1 MPTFI
6 IGVILVLLGMVVFG
20 LLWRIASRLWFLPCP
35 WWLIVLIEK
44 RFEQTLA
51 RSSTLLDRAGIA
63 PGMQVLDIGCGAG
76 RLSLAAGQRV
86 GPSGRVVAL
95 DIKEPMILRL
105 QGRLTERGVSNIYPM
120 LAGAD
125 EGKLERE
132 TFDRAFLVT
141 VLGEIP
147 DRSKAMRDIYEAL
160 KPGGLLSV
168 TEMFPDPHYQTRNK
182 VRELAG
188 QAGLRFEQSFGSA
201 MAYTMHF
208 IKPSAIELSTTH
220 ARV

>member
-1 MPTFI
+1 MTIFVI
-6 IGVILVLLGMVVFG
+6 VVILVLIAMVIFG

-44 RFEQTLA
+44 KFEQTLA
-51 RSSTLLDRAGIA
+51 RSSTLLDRAGVA
-63 PGMQVLDIGCGAG
+63 LGMQVLDVGCGAG
-76 RLSLAAGQRV
+76 RLSLAAAERV
-86 GPSGRVVAL
+86 GSSGRVVAL

-105 QGRLTERGVSNIYPM
+105 QGRLVERGLSNVYPV
-120 LAGAD
+120 LAGAG
-125 EGKLERE
+125 EGKLECE

-147 DRSKAMRDIYEAL
+147 DRSKAMREIYEAL

-188 QAGLRFEQSFGSA
+188 QAGMRFDQSFGNV
-201 MAYTMHF
+201 MAFTMHF
-208 IKPSAIELSTTH
+208 LKPGEPGVANH
-220 ARV
+220 VD

>member
-1 MPTFI
+1 MTTFI
-6 IGVILVLLGMVVFG
+6 IVVILVLAAMVVFG

-51 RSSTLLDRAGIA
+51 RSSTLLDRAGVA
-63 PGMQVLDIGCGAG
+63 LGMQVLDVGCGAG
-76 RLSLAAGQRV
+76 RLSLAAAERV

-105 QGRLTERGVSNIYPM
+105 QGRLVEQGLSNVYPV
-120 LAGAD
+120 LAGAG
-125 EGKLERE
+125 EGKLECE

-147 DRSKAMRDIYEAL
+147 DRSKAMREIYEAL

-188 QAGLRFEQSFGSA
+188 QAGMRFDQSFGNV
-201 MAYTMHF
+201 MAFTMHF
-208 IKPSAIELSTTH
+208 LKPAET
-220 ARV
+220 RC

>member
-1 MPTFI
+1 MTTFMI
-6 IGVILVLLGMVVFG
+6 VGMLALVAMVLIG

-35 WWLIVLIEK
+35 CWLIVLIEK

-51 RSSTLLDRAGIA
+51 RSSTLLDRAGVA
-63 PGMQVLDIGCGAG
+63 PGMQVLDVGCGAG

-86 GPSGRVVAL
+86 GSNGRVVAL

-105 QGRLTERGVSNIYPM
+105 QSRLAERGVSNVYPV

-125 EGKLERE
+125 EGKFEHGA
-132 TFDRAFLVT
+132 FDRAFLVT

-147 DRSKAMRDIYEAL
+147 DRPKAMREIYEAL

-168 TEMFPDPHYQTRNK
+168 TEMLPDPHYQTRKK
-182 VRELAG
+182 VRKLAG
-188 QAGLRFEQSFGSA
+188 QAGLQFEQSFGSV
-201 MAYTMHF
+201 MAFTMHF
-208 IKPSAIELSTTH
+208 VKPSDL
-220 ARV
+220 RV

>member
-1 MPTFI
+1 MTTFVI
-6 IGVILVLLGMVVFG
+6 VVILVLIAMVIFG

-44 RFEQTLA
+44 KFEQTLA
-51 RSSTLLDRAGIA
+51 RSSTLLDRAGVA
-63 PGMQVLDIGCGAG
+63 PGMQVLDVGCGAG
-76 RLSLAAGQRV
+76 RLSLAAAERV
-86 GPSGRVVAL
+86 GSSGRVVAL

-105 QGRLTERGVSNIYPM
+105 QGRLVERGLSNVYPV
-120 LAGAD
+120 LAGAG
-125 EGKLERE
+125 EGKLECE

-147 DRSKAMRDIYEAL
+147 DRSKAMREIYEAL

-188 QAGLRFEQSFGSA
+188 QAGMRFDQSFGNV
-201 MAYTMHF
+201 MAFTMHF
-208 IKPSAIELSTTH
+208 LKPAET
-220 ARV
+220 R

>member
-1 MPTFI
+1 MTTFVI
-6 IGVILVLLGMVVFG
+6 VVILVLIAMVIFG

-35 WWLIVLIEK
+35 WWLIVFIEK
-44 RFEQTLA
+44 KFEQTLA
-51 RSSTLLDRAGIA
+51 RSSTLLDRAGVA
-63 PGMQVLDIGCGAG
+63 LGMQVLDVGCGAG
-76 RLSLAAGQRV
+76 RLSLAAAERV
-86 GPSGRVVAL
+86 GSSGRVVAL

-105 QGRLTERGVSNIYPM
+105 QGRLVERGLSNVYPV
-120 LAGAD
+120 LAGAG
-125 EGKLERE
+125 EGKLECE

-147 DRSKAMRDIYEAL
+147 DRSKAMREIYEAL

-188 QAGLRFEQSFGSA
+188 QAGMRFDQSFGNA
-201 MAYTMHF
+201 MAFTMHF
-208 IKPSAIELSTTH
+208 LKPGGRNVANY
-220 ARV
+220 VD